1 MRRGD
6 IWTVAGGK
14 DYAGKP
20 RPVVIVQ
27 DDSFD
32 ATDSITIC
40 AFTTDETD
48 APLFRLPVQPNE
60 RNGLRAACRLMVD
73 KISTVPKTKV
83 GARVGRLD
91 DEDILRLNQAVL
103 VFLGLA
109 VSPRTKQ
116 EAWWAMV
123 QSVGTARIGPF
134 HFLSARAILPQ
145 CPGTAPLC
153 ATAPRSANCLP
164 ISMSCPAPGR
174 ALADRSNTTLRH
186 GASWTTGP
194 RACRSRISKS
204 TSSKHG
210 SATCSTS
217 CSGRRDDV
225 RSLPT

>member
-48 APLFRLPVQPNE
+48 APLFRLLVEPNQ
-60 RNGLRAACRLMVD
+60 RNGLRAACRLVAD
-73 KISTVPKTKV
+73 KITTVPKTKV

-91 DEDILRLNQAVL
+91 DEDILRLNQALL

-109 VSPRTKQ
+109 ASPRTKQ
-116 EAWWAMV
+116 AAPARGPAR
-123 QSVGTARIGPF
+123 QS
-134 HFLSARAILPQ
+134 
-145 CPGTAPLC
+145 
-153 ATAPRSANCLP
+153 N
-164 ISMSCPAPGR
+164 
-174 ALADRSNTTLRH
+174 
-186 GASWTTGP
+186 
-194 RACRSRISKS
+194 
-204 TSSKHG
+204 
-210 SATCSTS
+210 
-217 CSGRRDDV
+217 
-225 RSLPT
+225 